1 MMRVRVARFAGIWTP
16 TRLARSGTAPRQFRA
31 ETGRPRA
38 GQSPGRAAPR
48 SHSPP
53 PVRYARTAVP
63 HENGGKIVDATIGI
77 VDALHFRGS
86 FAVSHDP
93 TVTSRVHYA
102 VTLQTHYSTAHETR
116 AWPRRRVTPSSTVCL
131 AHGARSC
138 SWTVGLSHAILSTAE
153 LGAASP
159 GELVEA
165 IPSTP
170 SPTFTLSSSKLVV
183 RRAAMIPPS

>member
-1 MMRVRVARFAGIWTP
+1 MTCSRSGCDRLMRVRVARFAGIWTP

-48 SHSPP
+48 SRIAPRASGTLVP
-53 PVRYARTAVP
+53 RKRGVP

-102 VTLQTHYSTAHETR
+102 VTLQTHHSTAHETR
-116 AWPRRRVTPSSTVCL
+116 VA
-131 AHGARSC
+131 
-138 SWTVGLSHAILSTAE
+138 
-153 LGAASP
+153 
-159 GELVEA
+159 
-165 IPSTP
+165 
-170 SPTFTLSSSKLVV
+170 SSSCH
-183 RRAAMIPPS
+183 P